1 MSNGSTKISFSDDV
15 DVEEA
20 SPVAGAEGGNGAKRV
35 SLSATKKAW
44 DIDGD
49 GK

>member
-20 SPVAGAEGGNGAKRV
+20 APVANGEGATKRV
-35 SLSATKKAW
+35 SLSETKKAW